1 LFLFYPHFCL
11 RRLLLLLLL
20 HHHFSFF
27 FLYLFTLPF
36 WLHLATN
43 MAAHDGREMCTVYY
57 MQASSKMVHTRRVS
71 VSLTSEIDKLKS
83 DTFFRS
89 TG

>member
-1 LFLFYPHFCL
+1 
-11 RRLLLLLLL
+11 
-20 HHHFSFF
+20 
-27 FLYLFTLPF
+27 
-36 WLHLATN
+36 
-43 MAAHDGREMCTVYY
+43 MGREMCTVYY

-71 VSLTSEIDKLKS
+71 LSLTSEIDKLKS